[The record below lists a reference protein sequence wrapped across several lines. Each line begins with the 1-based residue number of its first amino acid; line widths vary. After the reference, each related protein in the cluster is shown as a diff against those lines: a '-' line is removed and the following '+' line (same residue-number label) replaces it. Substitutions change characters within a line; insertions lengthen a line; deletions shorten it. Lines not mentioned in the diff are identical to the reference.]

1 MNNTLG
7 IRETANVLWERDD
20 AFEFRIADCVQELE
34 AWIRGRHEAESKA
47 RLTAGFCWP
56 WSDPNA
62 DGTLVPDVVVGDW
75 VRPWNAKPE
84 SARLAG
90 GIPKSHYWST
100 DPGGIDQVGCIYTAQ
115 GFEFDYVGVIFGE
128 DLRYDPRSGS
138 WIGDK
143 SKSYDRAVVRGAQT
157 ESDFVA
163 LLKNTY
169 RVLLTRGM
177 RGCYV
182 YFMYDDTRDLFKSR
196 VK

>member
-7 IRETANVLWERDD
+7 IRETANVLWEGDD
-20 AFEFRIADCVQELE
+20 AFEFRIAQSVQELE

-47 RLTAGFCWP
+47 RLTAGYCWP

-75 VRPWNAKPE
+75 ERPWNAKPE

-182 YFMYDDTRDLFKSR
+182 YFMDDDTRDLFKSR